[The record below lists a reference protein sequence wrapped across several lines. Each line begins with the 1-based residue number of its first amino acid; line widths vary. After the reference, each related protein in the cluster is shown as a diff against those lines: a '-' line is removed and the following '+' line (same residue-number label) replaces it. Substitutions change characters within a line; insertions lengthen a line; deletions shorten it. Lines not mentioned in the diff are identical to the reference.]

1 MKFPRDTTNTLPRR
15 VTASSLGF
23 ARTFPL
29 LTLLVSLSLSALP
42 ICLQAQAARKF
53 SWTYSYDPPG
63 QRGREWTQLGP
74 SKWLEVCQSGQRN
87 TFTVTNRSA
96 TVAGNHGQ
104 IVERDDHA
112 LSVFIPDANAQ
123 GKDPDW
129 LRVWRRGI
137 QNGRLLQSSP
147 RPRSIHT
154 RHPLA
159 GSS

>member
-1 MKFPRDTTNTLPRR
+1 

-29 LTLLVSLSLSALP
+29 LTLLVALSLSALP
-42 ICLQAQAARKF
+42 ICLQAQVARKF

-74 SKWLEVCQSGQRN
+74 SKWVEVCQSGQRN

-112 LSVFIPDANAQ
+112 LSVFIPNDNAQ

-129 LRVWRRGI
+129 LRVWRRGDTKWGASCKVHRA
-137 QNGRLLQSSP
+137 QGLYLLDTLWLARLSE
-147 RPRSIHT
+147 R
-154 RHPLA
+154 A
-159 GSS
+159 